1 MTQKMP
7 AEKIAA
13 AIQDPAATFATP
25 EAVAAHPHLSR
36 EEKKKILESWKVD
49 ATLLLTAEQENMESV
64 MPQGSAAEKL
74 RHIAKATD
82 KIG

>member
-13 AIQDPAATFATP
+13 AIQDPAAVFATP
-25 EAVAAHPHLSR
+25 EAVAAHPDLSR
-36 EEKKKILESWKVD
+36 EDKRKILDSWKID
-49 ATLLLTAEQENMESV
+49 ATLLMTAEQENMESI

-74 RHIAKATD
+74 RHIAKAAD